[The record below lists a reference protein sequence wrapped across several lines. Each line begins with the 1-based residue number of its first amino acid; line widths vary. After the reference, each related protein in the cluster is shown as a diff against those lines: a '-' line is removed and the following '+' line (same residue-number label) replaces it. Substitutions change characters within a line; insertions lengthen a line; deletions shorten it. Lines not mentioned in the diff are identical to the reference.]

1 MLLPLGEMPAF
12 VRDQPGLPMR
22 LFTLLFMS
30 LLLLLGIA
38 NPARADI
45 WECVDSSGNKRFT
58 NVKAEAAGCKPMNL
72 PPVSSVPSPK
82 AASRGDAKP
91 QAAAGNFPKVDA
103 PTQQQRDGER
113 RRILEQELA
122 GEQKLLDQAKKDLAE
137 QEATRL
143 GSERNYQRVLDRL
156 EPFKKK
162 VSLHE
167 NNVANL
173 RKEISTL
180 R

>member
-1 MLLPLGEMPAF
+1 MPFPLGEMPVF

-22 LFTLLFMS
+22 LFTLLFTSS
-30 LLLLLGIA
+30 LLLLGVA

-45 WECVDSSGNKRFT
+45 WECVDGSGNKRFT
-58 NVKAEAAGCKPMNL
+58 NVKAEAAGCKPMKL

-82 AASRGDAKP
+82 STARGETKP

>member
-1 MLLPLGEMPAF
+1 MRLPFGEMPAF
-12 VRDQPGLPMR
+12 VRVQPGLLMR
-22 LFTLLFMS
+22 FFLI
-30 LLLLLGIA
+30 LLLLPAFSGL
-38 NPARADI
+38 ARADI

-58 NVKAEAAGCKPMNL
+58 NVKAESAGCKPMNL
-72 PPVSSVPSPK
+72 PPVTSVPAPK
-82 AASRGDAKP
+82 PAASPAKAKP
-91 QAAAGNFPKVDA
+91 SAAAGKFPKVDA
-103 PTQQQRDGER
+103 PTQQQRDAER

-122 GEQKLLDQAKKDLAE
+122 SEQKLLEQARQALAE

-162 VSLHE
+162 VTLHE

-173 RKEISTL
+173 RKELSSL

>member
-1 MLLPLGEMPAF
+1 MLFPLEEMPAF
-12 VRDQPGLPMR
+12 GRDQPGLPMR
-22 LFTLLFMS
+22 LLTLLFTLSM
-30 LLLLLGIA
+30 LLLGVSS
-38 NPARADI
+38 PARADI
-45 WECVDSSGNKRFT
+45 WECIDSSGNKRFT

-82 AASRGDAKP
+82 PAAKGETRP
-91 QAAAGNFPKVDA
+91 QAVPGTFPKVDA

-113 RRILEQELA
+113 RKILEQELA
-122 GEQKLLDQAKKDLAE
+122 GEQKLLDQARKDLAE

-143 GSERNYQRVLDRL
+143 GSERNYQRVLERL

-167 NNVANL
+167 NNIANL
-173 RKEISTL
+173 HKEISSL

>member
-1 MLLPLGEMPAF
+1 MLLPLEEMPAF
-12 VRDQPGLPMR
+12 GRDQPGLPMR
-22 LFTLLFMS
+22 LLTLLFTLSM
-30 LLLLLGIA
+30 LLLGVS

-45 WECVDSSGNKRFT
+45 WECIDKSGNKRFT

-82 AASRGDAKP
+82 PAAKGETRP

-122 GEQKLLDQAKKDLAE
+122 GEQKLLDQARKDLAE

-143 GSERNYQRVLDRL
+143 GSERNYQRVLERL

-167 NNVANL
+167 NNIANL
-173 RKEISTL
+173 RKEISSL

>member
-1 MLLPLGEMPAF
+1 
-12 VRDQPGLPMR
+12 MR
-22 LFTLLFMS
+22 LFTLLFTSS
-30 LLLLLGIA
+30 LLMLGFSHL
-38 NPARADI
+38 ARADI

-72 PPVSSVPSPK
+72 PPVASVPAPK
-82 AASRGDAKP
+82 PAVKGESRP
-91 QAAAGNFPKVDA
+91 QAAAAGNFPKVDA
-103 PTQQQRDGER
+103 PTQLQRDGER

-122 GEQKLLDQAKKDLAE
+122 SEQKLLDQAKKDLAE

-143 GSERNYQRVLDRL
+143 GSERNYQRVLERL

-167 NNVANL
+167 NNVTNL
-173 RKEISTL
+173 RKELSSL

>member
-1 MLLPLGEMPAF
+1 
-12 VRDQPGLPMR
+12 MR
-22 LFTLLFMS
+22 LFTLLFTS
-30 LLLLLGIA
+30 LLLLGITS
-38 NPARADI
+38 PARADI
-45 WECVDSSGNKRFT
+45 WECIDSSGNKRFT

-82 AASRGDAKP
+82 PAGKGDAKP
-91 QAAAGNFPKVDA
+91 QTAAPGNFPKVDT
-103 PTQQQRDGER
+103 PTQQQRDGDR
-113 RRILEQELA
+113 RKILEQELA
-122 GEQKLLDQAKKDLAE
+122 SEQKLLDQAKKDLAE

-143 GSERNYQRVLDRL
+143 GSERNFQRVLERL

-167 NNVANL
+167 NNITNL
-173 RKEISTL
+173 RKELSSL

>member
-1 MLLPLGEMPAF
+1 
-12 VRDQPGLPMR
+12 MR
-22 LFTLLFMS
+22 LFTLLLTLS
-30 LLLLLGIA
+30 LLGIA
-38 NPARADI
+38 NPVRADI

-72 PPVSSVPSPK
+72 PPVSSVPPPK
-82 AASRGDAKP
+82 PAAKDGARP
-91 QAAAGNFPKVDA
+91 PAATGGNFPKVDA
-103 PTQQQRDGER
+103 PTQQQRDAER

>member
-1 MLLPLGEMPAF
+1 
-12 VRDQPGLPMR
+12 MR
-22 LFTLLFMS
+22 LFTLLFTSS
-30 LLLLLGIA
+30 LLLAGFAGL
-38 NPARADI
+38 ARADI

-82 AASRGDAKP
+82 PGAKSDAKP
-91 QAAAGNFPKVDA
+91 QAAAGNFPKVDG

-113 RRILEQELA
+113 RKILEQELA
-122 GEQKLLDQAKKDLAE
+122 NEQKLLDQAKKDLAE

-143 GSERNYQRVLDRL
+143 GSERNYQRVLERL

-167 NNVANL
+167 NNIANL
-173 RKEISTL
+173 RKEISSL

>member
-1 MLLPLGEMPAF
+1 
-12 VRDQPGLPMR
+12 MR
-22 LFTLLFMS
+22 LFMLLM
-30 LLLLLGIA
+30 LMLGFSGLVH
-38 NPARADI
+38 ADI
-45 WECVDSSGNKRFT
+45 WECIDSSGNKRFT
-58 NVKAEAAGCKPMNL
+58 NVKAESAGCKPMNL
-72 PPVSSVPSPK
+72 PPVSSVSPPK
-82 AASRGDAKP
+82 SATKGDAKP
-91 QAAAGNFPKVDA
+91 QAAAAGNFPKVDA

-122 GEQKLLDQAKKDLAE
+122 GEQKMLDQAKKDLAE

-162 VSLHE
+162 VTLHE

-173 RKEISTL
+173 RKELSAL

>member
-1 MLLPLGEMPAF
+1 
-12 VRDQPGLPMR
+12 MR
-22 LFTLLFMS
+22 LSTLLFTLS
-30 LLLLLGIA
+30 LLLPGIG
-38 NPARADI
+38 PARADI

-58 NVKAEAAGCKPMNL
+58 NVKAEATGCKPMNL

-82 AASRGDAKP
+82 PGAKGDAKP

-113 RRILEQELA
+113 RKILEQELA
-122 GEQKLLDQAKKDLAE
+122 NEQKLLDQAKKDLAE

-143 GSERNYQRVLDRL
+143 GSERNFQRVLERL

-167 NNVANL
+167 NNVTNL
-173 RKEISTL
+173 RKELSSL

>member
-1 MLLPLGEMPAF
+1 
-12 VRDQPGLPMR
+12 MR
-22 LFTLLFMS
+22 LFTLLFTS
-30 LLLLLGIA
+30 LLLLGITS
-38 NPARADI
+38 PARADI

-82 AASRGDAKP
+82 PAGKGDAKP
-91 QAAAGNFPKVDA
+91 QTAAPGNFPKVDT
-103 PTQQQRDGER
+103 PTQQQRDGDR
-113 RRILEQELA
+113 RKILEQELA
-122 GEQKLLDQAKKDLAE
+122 SEQKLLDQAKKDLAE

-143 GSERNYQRVLDRL
+143 GSERNFQRVLERL

-167 NNVANL
+167 NNITNL
-173 RKEISTL
+173 RKELSSL

>member
-1 MLLPLGEMPAF
+1 M
-12 VRDQPGLPMR
+12 
-22 LFTLLFMS
+22 
-30 LLLLLGIA
+30 LLLGFSG
-38 NPARADI
+38 PARADI

-82 AASRGDAKP
+82 PAAKGEARP
-91 QAAAGNFPKVDA
+91 QAAEAGNFPKVDA
-103 PTQQQRDGER
+103 PTQLQRDGER
-113 RRILEQELA
+113 RKILEQELA
-122 GEQKLLDQAKKDLAE
+122 SEQKLLDQAKKDLAE

-143 GSERNYQRVLDRL
+143 GSERNYQRVLERL

-173 RKEISTL
+173 RKELSSL

>member
-1 MLLPLGEMPAF
+1 MF
-12 VRDQPGLPMR
+12 
-22 LFTLLFMS
+22 
-30 LLLLLGIA
+30 LLLLFGLSG
-38 NPARADI
+38 PVRADI
-45 WECVDSSGNKRFT
+45 WECVDSNGNKRFT
-58 NVKAEAAGCKPMNL
+58 NVKAESAGCKPMNL
-72 PPVSSVPSPK
+72 PPVSSVPAPK
-82 AASRGDAKP
+82 PAVKGGDAKP
-91 QAAAGNFPKVDA
+91 QAAAGNFPKVDG

-113 RRILEQELA
+113 RKILEQELA
-122 GEQKLLDQAKKDLAE
+122 NEQKLLDQAKKELAE

-143 GSERNYQRVLDRL
+143 GSERNYQRVLERL

-173 RKEISTL
+173 RKELSSL

>member
-1 MLLPLGEMPAF
+1 
-12 VRDQPGLPMR
+12 MR
-22 LFTLLFMS
+22 LFTLLFALSM
-30 LLLLLGIA
+30 LLLGFSG
-38 NPARADI
+38 PARADI

-82 AASRGDAKP
+82 PAAKGEARP
-91 QAAAGNFPKVDA
+91 QAAEAVNFPKVDA
-103 PTQQQRDGER
+103 PTQLQRDGER
-113 RRILEQELA
+113 RKILEQELA
-122 GEQKLLDQAKKDLAE
+122 SEQKLLDQAKKDLAE

-143 GSERNYQRVLDRL
+143 GSERNYQRVLERL

-173 RKEISTL
+173 RKELSSL

>member
-1 MLLPLGEMPAF
+1 
-12 VRDQPGLPMR
+12 MR
-22 LFTLLFMS
+22 LLMFS
-30 LLLLLGIA
+30 LLLLGIA
-38 NPARADI
+38 SPARADI

-72 PPVSSVPSPK
+72 PPVSSVPAPK
-82 AASRGDAKP
+82 PAARGDTKP
-91 QAAAGNFPKVDA
+91 QAAASGSFPKVDA

-113 RRILEQELA
+113 RKILEQEMA
-122 GEQKLLDQAKKDLAE
+122 NEQKLLDQARKDLAE

-167 NNVANL
+167 NNIANL
-173 RKEISTL
+173 RKELSSL

>member
-1 MLLPLGEMPAF
+1 MPYPLGEMPAF
-12 VRDQPGLPMR
+12 VRDQPGLIMR
-22 LFTLLFMS
+22 LFTLLFTLS
-30 LLLLLGIA
+30 QLLLVIG
-38 NPARADI
+38 PARADI

-58 NVKAEAAGCKPMNL
+58 NLKAEAVGCKPMNL

-82 AASRGDAKP
+82 PGARGDTKP
-91 QAAAGNFPKVDA
+91 QAASGNFPKVDT

-113 RRILEQELA
+113 RKILEQELA
-122 GEQKLLDQAKKDLAE
+122 SEQKLLDQAKKDLAE

-143 GSERNYQRVLDRL
+143 GSERNFQRVLERL

-167 NNVANL
+167 NNVTNL
-173 RKEISTL
+173 RKELSSL

>member
-1 MLLPLGEMPAF
+1 MPFPLGEMPVF

-30 LLLLLGIA
+30 SLLLGVA

-82 AASRGDAKP
+82 PAARSDAKP
-91 QAAAGNFPKVDA
+91 QAAAAGNFPKVDA

-173 RKEISTL
+173 RREISTL